1 MTKKT
6 KTPKE
11 SKSVVVEDSVED
23 FRGVL
28 ETKDYDLVRD
38 FENESGFGLWEPET
52 KLWIDTS
59 SLKSLLYQEDWVY
72 ITVDLCASKIS
83 AQKLQVM
90 KTIVEDGKKTVK
102 PAEAHPVQELLDHPN
117 PYQDYHAWMY
127 SLTTDLVLTGNSI
140 QYKALVNKNLIPIP
154 AEVVGPSIG
163 RDGIVDG
170 YLVSS
175 TDQPG
180 VQGSKNKATK
190 LNPQEVIHIKRPN
203 PSSLF
208 WGLSPFTAGRKA
220 ILFSRYTSEYLN
232 NFYLKGA
239 SPQLILEMTSE
250 ANEKVALRL
259 LKSFEM
265 AYTGRRNQRRTLVT
279 PKGISAKSIGQSL
292 GDQQLIEYINQNRET
307 VLALLKV
314 PKHEVGLQAQGS
326 LGSEEYKTALR
337 NFWSSTLIPHMKM
350 IEGELTKSLQPLLGE
365 GYSIK
370 FDMTD
375 VDALQEDKF
384 QKAELAEKL
393 LKTHTLNEVRQLYQ
407 LNPIDGGDVVGG
419 TQQSPFGLLASP
431 QSVTNDGGGNG
442 NEPTMEEPSA
452 TQGITLEERS
462 ALVNTRHQRAETFIK
477 NNSRWFD
484 KRERLVKEAD
494 SKSSGAVSK
503 MFVNMNQELSAKMV
517 REIEK
522 FLSDKASIKNKETLK
537 KHIERLFLSWQKDW
551 SKNYM
556 SVLDMMLEVGYSA
569 GLSAPFN
576 LPNRA
581 AIEALGAKNAGGRRE
596 ILKERGLSMFKN
608 ISKTST
614 EKVMAAI
621 ERGVKNNKTVDEIT
635 ADIKSSLSDADS
647 LGGRA
652 EMIARTETLTA
663 VSMGQAAAMRDAAEI
678 IPNLKKMWITAGD
691 ERVRGNPSGLYPKA
705 LDNHFELHGDVVDV
719 DEEFENGLA
728 FPRDPK
734 GEPHQVINCRCAWIT
749 LPAEQMDSVSDNLE
763 SEETPE

>member
-1 MTKKT
+1 MAKKPR
-6 KTPKE
+6 TPKE
-11 SKSVVVEDSVED
+11 SKNISVDDTVDMYQGTLEFKD
-23 FRGVL
+23 FDV
-28 ETKDYDLVRD
+28 VRD

-52 KLWIDTS
+52 KLWIDTA

-72 ITVDLCASKIS
+72 ITVDLCCSKIS

-90 KTIVEDGKKTVK
+90 KTVVEDGKKVLK
-102 PAEAHPVQELLDHPN
+102 PAEGHPVQQLLDQPN

-127 SLTTDLVLTGNSI
+127 SLVTDLVLTGNSI
-140 QYKALVNKNLIPIP
+140 QYKALSSKSLIPVP
-154 AEVVGPSIG
+154 AEVVGPNIG
-163 RDGIVDG
+163 RDGVVDG
-170 YLVSS
+170 YIVTS
-175 TDQPG
+175 TEQPAL
-180 VQGSKNKATK
+180 GSGKNKVTK
-190 LNPQEVIHIKRPN
+190 LAPSEVIHIKRPN

-279 PKGISAKSIGQSL
+279 PKGISVKSIGQSL
-292 GDQQLIEYINQNRET
+292 GDQQLIQYVNQNRET
-307 VLALLKV
+307 ILALLKV
-314 PKHEVGLQAQGS
+314 PKHEVGLQDAGS
-326 LGSEEYKTALR
+326 LGSEEYKIALR
-337 NFWSSTLIPHMKM
+337 NFWSATLIPHMRM
-350 IEGELTKSLQPLLGE
+350 IEGELTKALEPVLGE

-384 QKAELAEKL
+384 KKAELAEKL

-407 LNPIDGGDVVGG
+407 LNPVDGGDVVGG
-419 TQQSPFGLLASP
+419 TAQSPFGLLPSP
-431 QSVTNDGGGNG
+431 TPDVSGGANG
-442 NEPTMEEPSA
+442 SEPTIEPPSE
-452 TQGITLEERS
+452 TQAITLEERS
-462 ALVNTRHQRAETFIK
+462 ALVKSRHQRAETFIK
-477 NNSRWFD
+477 NNSKWFD
-484 KRERLVKEAD
+484 KRERLVREAA
-494 SKSSGAVSK
+494 SKSSTAVSE
-503 MFVNMNQELSAKMV
+503 MFVTMNQELASKIAN
-517 REIEK
+517 ETEK
-522 FLSDKASIKNKETLK
+522 YLSEKASIKDRNTLR
-537 KHIERLFLSWQKDW
+537 KHLEKLFLSWQKDW
-551 SKNYM
+551 IKDYM

-581 AIEALGAKNAGGRRE
+581 AIEAIGQRNAGGRRE
-596 ILKERGLSMFKN
+596 ILKERGISMFRN

-614 EKVMAAI
+614 EKVMASI
-621 ERGVKNNKTVDEIT
+621 ERGIKANKTIDEIT
-635 ADIKSSLSDADS
+635 KDIKASLVDTDSLS
-647 LGGRA
+647 GRA
-652 EMIARTETLTA
+652 ETIARTETLTA

-691 ERVRGNPSGLYPKA
+691 ERVRGNPDGLYPNA
-705 LDNHFELHGDVVDV
+705 SDNHYELHGDVVDV

-734 GEPHQVINCRCAWIT
+734 GEPGQVINCRCAWIT
-749 LPAEQMDSVSDNLE
+749 LPADQMESVSDNLE
-763 SEETPE
+763 SEETPQ